1 MRLALISLLM
11 IPLTLGCDGDEEKPA
26 AEADADAD
34 AHSNE
39 DHDTHSHKKKKS
51 HRIELKYDGWQ
62 AGEYH
67 FVVDVPDLGERYECV
82 SVLPGGIYMGDD
94 NCPADVIGTE
104 IRITEENMEPTAL
117 LIYRS
122 DFSAAYV
129 SVSYINEDMTDIQSL
144 AESEEITPVWI
155 EDELCECTTSD
166 PSTVTF

>member
-1 MRLALISLLM
+1 MRLALLSLLM
-11 IPLTLGCDGDEEKPA
+11 IPLAVGCGDEGEESNPA
-26 AEADADAD
+26 ADADAD
-34 AHSNE
+34 A
-39 DHDTHSHKKKKS
+39 DTDCSTCPVA
-51 HRIELKYDGWQ
+51 HRIELEHDGWQ

-67 FVVDVPDLGERYECV
+67 FVVNVPDLGERYECV
-82 SVLPGGIYMGDD
+82 SVLPGGIYMGAD
-94 NCPADVIGTE
+94 NCPANVIGTE

-155 EDELCECTTSD
+155 DDELCECTTSA